1 MSPRPR
7 PGELVRRVPI
17 VLLATTTS
25 VCMIAAF
32 SAAAE
37 GRRALALAAGI
48 GVLLALVVGALQVAS
63 RGRAAEHEQ
72 TTEREFEH
80 G

>member
-1 MSPRPR
+1 
-7 PGELVRRVPI
+7 
-17 VLLATTTS
+17 
-25 VCMIAAF
+25 MIAAF

-72 TTEREFEH
+72 TTERESEH